1 MGEQPDP
8 LPLSPDLLRGLTQ
21 RRFSRRTM
29 LKAGGIG
36 ALASALAGCS
46 IAGTSAGGGSFAGAY
61 AAREKFWRAQNKHG
75 KFVFANWPAYMDVG
89 KTPSD
94 HPSLNLFTKQTGISV
109 DYKEVINED
118 DSFYGVIEPEL
129 AAGADTG
136 YDLMVITNGIY
147 LDLLIQQ
154 DFLVPLDQNRM
165 TNFYTYSSDLVR
177 SPAYDRGNVFTMAW
191 QSGIT
196 GIGYN
201 PKYVDNITSWDDLLD
216 PKLKGHLGM
225 FADNEDLPCSA
236 LCAIGVNP
244 ETSTP
249 EDWHKAAEWLQ
260 KVRPLVRKFYQQDYL
275 GQLKNGDLYA
285 SMAWSGDIFI
295 ANSEGH
301 NLKFVVPKEGAP
313 IWTDNMCIPKFA
325 QNPLDSMIYADWV
338 YQPEPAAMLAD
349 YIWYITPVPATQQ
362 IFLHNAKTADNPKD
376 KAYYQG
382 LAASPLIFPDKSD
395 FARLHRYRVLTQDET
410 KQWNAIFQPIYQS

>member
-8 LPLSPDLLRGLTQ
+8 ASVGADLLRGLTQ
-21 RRFSRRTM
+21 RRVSRRTV

-36 ALASALAGCS
+36 ALASTLAGCS

-61 AAREKFWRAQNKHG
+61 AARDEFWKAQTKHG
-75 KFVFANWPAYMDVG
+75 HFNFANWPAYMDVG
-89 KTPSD
+89 KGSD
-94 HPSLNLFTKQTGISV
+94 HPSLDLFTKQTGISV
-109 DYKEVINED
+109 NYQEVINED

-129 AAGADTG
+129 AAKSDTG

-147 LDLLIQQ
+147 LDLLIDQ
-154 DFLVPLDQNRM
+154 DFLIPLDQDRM
-165 TNFYTYSSDLVR
+165 SNFYTYSSELVR
-177 SPAYDRGNVFTMAW
+177 SPSYDRGNVFTMAW

-244 ETSTP
+244 ETSEP
-249 EDWHKAAEWLQ
+249 ADWHKAAAWLQ
-260 KVRPLVRKFYQQDYL
+260 RARPLVRKFYQQDYL

-285 SMAWSGDIFI
+285 TMAWSGDIFI

-313 IWTDNMCIPKFA
+313 IWTDNMCIPKYA
-325 QNPLDSMIYADWV
+325 KNPLDSMIYADWV
-338 YQPEPAAMLAD
+338 YQPKPAAMLAD
-349 YIWYITPVPATQQ
+349 YIDYITPVSAVQQ
-362 IFLHNAKTADNPKD
+362 VFQQDAKAASSAKD

-382 LAASPLIFPDKSD
+382 LSTNPLIFPAKSD
-395 FARLHRYRVLTQDET
+395 FARLHRYRVLTQDEQ

>member
-154 DFLVPLDQNRM
+154 DFLVPLDQ
-165 TNFYTYSSDLVR
+165 
-177 SPAYDRGNVFTMAW
+177 
-191 QSGIT
+191 
-196 GIGYN
+196 
-201 PKYVDNITSWDDLLD
+201 
-216 PKLKGHLGM
+216 
-225 FADNEDLPCSA
+225 
-236 LCAIGVNP
+236 
-244 ETSTP
+244 
-249 EDWHKAAEWLQ
+249 
-260 KVRPLVRKFYQQDYL
+260 
-275 GQLKNGDLYA
+275 
-285 SMAWSGDIFI
+285 
-295 ANSEGH
+295 
-301 NLKFVVPKEGAP
+301 
-313 IWTDNMCIPKFA
+313 
-325 QNPLDSMIYADWV
+325 
-338 YQPEPAAMLAD
+338 
-349 YIWYITPVPATQQ
+349 
-362 IFLHNAKTADNPKD
+362 TA
-376 KAYYQG
+376 
-382 LAASPLIFPDKSD
+382 
-395 FARLHRYRVLTQDET
+395 
-410 KQWNAIFQPIYQS
+410 